1 MSTPYFSHLEAFTYG
16 GSARATCQST
26 RRSVRYAKL
35 RGTPAAGRRTPPTP
49 ACLRECC
56 RDRRTNR
63 RRSARPGHERCG
75 SGVRG
80 RRTCGN
86 RACRLTVGHP
96 PPVATLCADLSPV
109 EHQYS
114 HSAIPA
120 TNFQHS
126 ANQQSCNSPEGWH
139 NAHPDDHRSDRREGP
154 SRPGRRT
161 SGHLVI
167 LHASRTCT
175 P

>member
-1 MSTPYFSHLEAFTYG
+1 MAD
-16 GSARATCQST
+16 SARATCRST

-35 RGTPAAGRRTPPTP
+35 RDTPHPAAGRQTHPKP
-49 ACLRECC
+49 ACRRECC

-75 SGVRG
+75 SGVTG

-96 PPVATLCADLSPV
+96 PPVATLCADLPPV
-109 EHQYS
+109 EHLYS
-114 HSAIPA
+114 LSAIPA
-120 TNFQHS
+120 TNLQHS
-126 ANQQSCNSPEGWH
+126 ANQQPSNPSESWH
-139 NAHPDDHRSDRREGP
+139 NAHHHDHRSDRREDP
-154 SRPGRRT
+154 SRPGGRT

-167 LHASRTCT
+167 LHALRTCT
-175 P
+175 PQ